1 MSAITIDNDLV
12 HYEVLGRG
20 RPVILLHG
28 WLSSWRYWIPTM
40 QQLSMKYRTYALDLW
55 GYGDSGKDPN
65 RLSLDG
71 HVELLGNFMDKLG
84 ITKTAFVGHSLGSAV
99 MVRYALRYPDRV
111 ARIMAISA
119 PVFEAD
125 RGTPPAAPPP
135 LAPPAPPRPAA
146 SQAQTIL
153 RPGLADPE
161 AGETRPVEAT
171 RVAPPDNYRP
181 TVLHREGDP
190 ANATAGNP
198 TPRPATQAKQSAP
211 LPPRPSHQIPN
222 PLRTRLMG
230 IVPRDLVERHLNKEM
245 ADYDKLVNEAS
256 KTAPTAFEAST
267 RSFDQIDLA
276 YDLRYVRV
284 PMVLIHGDEDQF
296 VVPPSPGLINY
307 LTFGRNDFRCVLW
320 PGTSHFPMLE
330 DPTAFHRLVA
340 DFLEARDIDDL
351 EFKERWIRK
360 VR

>member
-71 HVELLGNFMDKLG
+71 HVDLLGNFMDKLG
-84 ITKTAFVGHSLGSAV
+84 ITKAAFVGHSLGGAV
-99 MVRYALRYPDRV
+99 MVRYALRYPERV

-119 PVFEAD
+119 PVFTAD
-125 RGTPPAAPPP
+125 RGTPPVAPPSYT
-135 LAPPAPPRPAA
+135 APAAPPRPAA
-146 SQAQTIL
+146 NQAQTIL

-161 AGETRPVEAT
+161 SSGEPRPDAT
-171 RVAPPDNYRP
+171 RVAPSHHYRP

-190 ANATAGNP
+190 ANPAPAPQPAAAPN
-198 TPRPATQAKQSAP
+198 RPAA
-211 LPPRPSHQIPN
+211 LPPRPAHEIPN

-230 IVPRDLVERHLNKEM
+230 IVPRDLVERHLNKET
-245 ADYDKLVNEAS
+245 AEYDKLVNEAS

-267 RSFDQIDLA
+267 RSFDQVDLA

-284 PMVLIHGDEDQF
+284 PVVLIHGDEDQF
-296 VVPPSPGLINY
+296 LVPPRGDLIKY
-307 LTFGRNDFRCVLW
+307 LTLGRNDFRCVLW

-330 DPTAFHRLVA
+330 DPTSFHRLVA
-340 DFLEARDIDDL
+340 DFLEARDVDDL
-351 EFKERWIRK
+351 EFKERWVRK